1 MKVLKNKD
9 VQYIAAPETIEE
21 TQTQIQE
28 EVNIKNEEITEQ
40 QNQKLRDKIE

>member
-9 VQYIAAPETIEE
+9 VQNIAAPETIEE

-40 QNQKLRDKIE
+40 QSQELRDKIE